1 MSDTTAAMLAGAA
14 THAHILP
21 HDGLAGTLVGRS
33 WVDGSPPGPAVVALR
48 ADGVY
53 DLSQHYPT
61 MSTLLD
67 TPRPAEAAQAAPGR
81 YLCSV
86 LELLANSQPGQRDI
100 ARPWLLAPC
109 DLQVVKAAGVTF
121 AASLIERVIEEQAR
135 GDASRAQ
142 GLRSQVVS
150 LIGDSLADIRP
161 GSDQAMALKA
171 LLQQKGLW
179 SQYLEVGIGPDAEVF
194 TKAPVLASVGTGEDI
209 GIRADSAWN
218 NPEPEVVLA
227 VNSRGDIV
235 GASLGNDVNL
245 RDIEGRSA
253 LLLGKA
259 KDNNGSC
266 AIGPFIRLFDAG
278 FGIEDVRACELTL
291 RVQGPEGFELA
302 GSSSMRLIS
311 RDPLDLAAQVVGPH
325 HQYPDGVVL
334 FLGTMFAPSQDRHGP
349 GQGFTHVVGDVVTV
363 STPRLG
369 TLVNRVRHC
378 DQVAPWTFGITA
390 LMGNLASRGLL
401 SAQAQTLLKR

>member
-1 MSDTTAAMLAGAA
+1 MSNVTAAAA
-14 THAHILP
+14 NPHARILP
-21 HDGLAGTLVGRS
+21 DDGLAGTLVGRV
-33 WVDGSPPGPAVVALR
+33 WIGGTGPAVVALR
-48 ADGVY
+48 PEGVF
-53 DLSQHYPT
+53 DLSAAYPT

-67 TPRPAEAAQAAPGR
+67 TAQPAEAVRQAAGQR
-81 YLCSV
+81 LCSV
-86 LELLANSQPGQRDI
+86 DELLANSLPG
-100 ARPWLLAPC
+100 ARHEALPWLLAPC

-142 GLRSQVVS
+142 GLRAQVTE
-150 LIGDSLADIRP
+150 LIGASLAEIRP
-161 GSDQAMALKA
+161 GSPQAMALKA

-194 TKAPVLASVGTGEDI
+194 TKAPVLASVGCGEDI

-235 GASLGNDVNL
+235 GATLGNDVNL

-259 KDNNGSC
+259 KDNNASC

-278 FGIEDVRACELTL
+278 FGLDDVRRETVNL
-291 RVQGPEGFELA
+291 RVAGVDGFELRGINTMA
-302 GSSSMRLIS
+302 SIS
-311 RDPLDLAAQVVGPH
+311 RDPADLVAQTLGA
-325 HQYPDGVVL
+325 HQYPDGFML
-334 FLGTMFAPSQDRHGP
+334 FLGTLFAPIEDRDQP
-349 GQGFTHVVGDVVTV
+349 GGGFTHKLGDVVTIQ
-363 STPRLG
+363 SAWLG
-369 TLVNRVRHC
+369 GLHNRVTHSET
-378 DQVAPWTFGITA
+378 APPWRFGLRAFIA
-390 LMGNLASRGLL
+390 NLAARGLL
-401 SAQAQTLLKR
+401 NGPAL

>member
-1 MSDTTAAMLAGAA
+1 MSDTTAAAVAGAA

-21 HDGLAGTLVGRS
+21 EDGLAGTLVGRA

-48 ADGVY
+48 AEGVY

-67 TPRPAEAAQAAPGR
+67 TPRPAEAAQATEGQ

-86 LELLANSQPGQRDI
+86 LELLANSQPGMRDT

-142 GLRSQVVS
+142 GLRSQVVG
-150 LIGDSLADIRP
+150 LIGESLADIRP
-161 GSDQAMALKA
+161 GSEQAMALKS

-194 TKAPVLASVGTGEDI
+194 TKAPVLASVGTGDDI

-235 GASLGNDVNL
+235 GATLGNDVNL

-259 KDNNGSC
+259 KDNNASC
-266 AIGPFIRLFDAG
+266 AIGPFIRLFDAS
-278 FGIEDVRACELTL
+278 FGLDQVRSETVHL
-291 RVQGPEGFELA
+291 RVAGADGYELRGINTMA
-302 GSSSMRLIS
+302 SIS
-311 RDPLDLAAQVVGPH
+311 RDPADLVAQTLAA
-325 HQYPDGVVL
+325 HQYPDGFML
-334 FLGTMFAPSQDRHGP
+334 FLGTLFAPIEDRDQP
-349 GQGFTHVVGDVVTV
+349 GSGFTHKLGDVVTIH
-363 STPRLG
+363 SAWLG
-369 TLVNRVRHC
+369 ALHNTVTHSET
-378 DQVAPWTFGITA
+378 APPWRFGLRAFIA
-390 LMGNLASRGLL
+390 NLAARGLL
-401 SAQAQTLLKR
+401 QSAVL

>member
-1 MSDTTAAMLAGAA
+1 MNDARNAPSQGDTTTLQ
-14 THAHILP
+14 ILP
-21 HDGLAGTLVGRS
+21 EDGLAGCLVGRV
-33 WVDGSPPGPAVVALR
+33 WVPGDLAGPAVVALR
-48 ADGVY
+48 ADGVF
-53 DLSQHYPT
+53 DLSRHYPT

-67 TPRPAEAAQAAPGR
+67 TAHPADAVRSTAGTR
-81 YLCSV
+81 LCGV
-86 LELLANSQPGQRDI
+86 DELLANSLPGQRNE

-142 GLRSQVVS
+142 GLRQQVMD
-150 LIGDSLADIRP
+150 LIGDNLAQIRP
-161 GSDQAMALKA
+161 GSAQAAALKA

-194 TKAPVLASVGTGEDI
+194 TKAPVLSSVGCGEDV

-235 GASLGNDVNL
+235 GATLGNDVNL

-259 KDNNGSC
+259 KDNNASC
-266 AIGPFIRLFDAG
+266 ALGPFIRLFDGQFGMDVVRRETVHLLVAG
-278 FGIEDVRACELTL
+278 QDGFDLRGINTM
-291 RVQGPEGFELA
+291 
-302 GSSSMRLIS
+302 SSIS
-311 RDPLDLAAQVVGPH
+311 RDPHDLVAQTLSA
-325 HQYPDGVVL
+325 HQYPDGFML
-334 FLGTMFAPSQDRHGP
+334 FLGTLFAPIADRDEP
-349 GQGFTHVVGDVVTV
+349 GGGYTHKLGDLVTIQ
-363 STPRLG
+363 SAWLG
-369 TLVNRVRHC
+369 GLHNRVTHSEAA
-378 DQVAPWTFGITA
+378 APWRFGLRAFI
-390 LMGNLASRGLL
+390 GNLAARGLL
-401 SAQAQTLLKR
+401 RGKAL